1 MQDTAYGL
9 RVTTSLPF
17 GAAIEQ
23 TTAALKAQGFGIIT
37 TIDMTATL
45 KAKLGKD
52 IRNYTILGACNP
64 VLSDRAL
71 EAELEVGL
79 LQTAAIRQG
88 CGERTVLEGEQVVVV
103 IGAAHI
109 IDVIGVGAAHAPFQ
123 LEIDALHIE
132 LQSRAEGNG
141 HVIHRIELGALRG
154 TLPFGAQPV
163 SYTHLTL
170 PTSDLV

>member
-52 IRNYTILGACNP
+52 IRKYTILGACNP

-79 LQTAAIRQG
+79 LLPCNVVVYEDDG
-88 CGERTVLEGEQVVVV
+88 GRTVVSAMAPVAALGVVGGNPALAEVAKEADAKLR
-103 IGAAHI
+103 AA
-109 IDVIGVGAAHAPFQ
+109 
-123 LEIDALHIE
+123 
-132 LQSRAEGNG
+132 
-141 HVIHRIELGALRG
+141 LGAMED
-154 TLPFGAQPV
+154 GA
-163 SYTHLTL
+163 
-170 PTSDLV
+170 

>member
-9 RVTTSLPF
+9 RVMTALPF
-17 GAAIEQ
+17 DAAIDQ

-52 IRNYTILGACNP
+52 IRRYTILGACNP

-79 LQTAAIRQG
+79 LLPCNVVVYEDDDG
-88 CGERTVLEGEQVVVV
+88 RTVVSAMAPV
-103 IGAAHI
+103 AALG
-109 IDVIGVGAAHAPFQ
+109 VVGANRELAAVAR
-123 LEIDALHIE
+123 EADAKL
-132 LQSRAEGNG
+132 RAALSAVEG
-141 HVIHRIELGALRG
+141 
-154 TLPFGAQPV
+154 
-163 SYTHLTL
+163 
-170 PTSDLV
+170 

>member
-79 LQTAAIRQG
+79 LLPCNVVVYEDDG
-88 CGERTVLEGEQVVVV
+88 GRTVVSAMAPVAALGVVGGNPALAEV
-103 IGAAHI
+103 AKEA
-109 IDVIGVGAAHAPFQ
+109 
-123 LEIDALHIE
+123 DAKLR
-132 LQSRAEGNG
+132 RA
-141 HVIHRIELGALRG
+141 LGAIED
-154 TLPFGAQPV
+154 GA
-163 SYTHLTL
+163 
-170 PTSDLV
+170 

>member
-1 MQDTAYGL
+1 MQQTTYGL

-79 LQTAAIRQG
+79 LLPCNVVVYEDDG
-88 CGERTVLEGEQVVVV
+88 GRTVVSAMAPVAALGVVGGNPALAAVAQEADARLRVALAAVEG
-103 IGAAHI
+103 
-109 IDVIGVGAAHAPFQ
+109 
-123 LEIDALHIE
+123 
-132 LQSRAEGNG
+132 
-141 HVIHRIELGALRG
+141 G
-154 TLPFGAQPV
+154 T
-163 SYTHLTL
+163 
-170 PTSDLV
+170 